1 MKYFKSAFRYFWDKG
16 PYAMLISLVPS
27 LLLPFLISP
36 ASTPYYLVDY
46 QTIDYSSFASLYVQ
60 MHELPYEY
68 WYIGLIGVVL
78 MVVCLAILFGAI
90 DRHMRVGEFSVSF
103 TRAKVRLNYNLLT
116 ALKLVVFMLIS
127 LEINNIIITA
137 LYYLWAV
144 LFGRGA
150 TWLVFSIISFL
161 LMSLWLLFV
170 YSAILLWAPFMLHTG
185 MKSTDAFRMAWRQL
199 SNKVLQIMISF
210 IIVASPFIIT
220 MIITESL
227 NCGALCRSI
236 LEGLL
241 NTAIVPFYVILMYV
255 IFYDVTGTERM
266 DLSKKDIWSK
276 KNRH

>member
-16 PYAMLISLVPS
+16 PYAMLISVVPS

-36 ASTPYYLVDY
+36 ASTLYYLVDY
-46 QTIDYSSFASLYVQ
+46 KTIDYSNFASLYIQ

-78 MVVCLAILFGAI
+78 MVLGLAILFGAI
-90 DRHMRVGEFSVSF
+90 DRHMRVGEFSVSLA
-103 TRAKVRLNYNLLT
+103 RAKVRLNYNLLT
-116 ALKLVVFMLIS
+116 ALKLVVFLLIS
-127 LEINNIIITA
+127 LELNNIIITA

-185 MKSTDAFRMAWRQL
+185 MKTTDAFRMAWRQL
-199 SNKVLQIMISF
+199 SSRVLQIMLSF
-210 IIVASPFIIT
+210 IIVAAPFLIT
-220 MIITESL
+220 MIITEAL
-227 NCGALCRSI
+227 NCGALCRAI

-241 NTAIVPFYVILMYV
+241 NTVIVPFYVILMYV

-276 KNRH
+276 KKRH

>member
-36 ASTPYYLVDY
+36 ASTLYYLVDY